1 MFQSRIPL
9 ASPAL
14 ALLLLASVQ
23 AAAAPRAYL
32 RTNVIVEADSIRLG
46 DIFNGAGQFA
56 DKIIAY
62 SPSAGRTLVL
72 EAAWLKRVAR
82 AYRVDWRPMS
92 RLDRS
97 VVERRSQIIPTGQ
110 IVDTV
115 LAAIRAKTREAG
127 DLEIELDNQALRIFL
142 PHDMPATLNAR
153 AVSYDPRSGRFSV
166 QIVAPDDRPGAVRTT
181 VAGQAYTLVKMPV
194 LKRRM
199 KRNDVIRKRD
209 LGWKMVRAK
218 YIRRGAIRDAEALIG
233 FSPRRLIT
241 ANRTIRANDVQ
252 IPVLVARGKRVTI
265 LLKTAAMRITTAGK
279 ALQSGA
285 KGDVVRVRNLNSGN
299 IIEAV
304 VVGDRKVAVVTNGN
318 LALQ

>member
-9 ASPAL
+9 ALPVL
-14 ALLLLASVQ
+14 ALLLLGSVQ
-23 AAAAPRAYL
+23 AATAPRAYL
-32 RTNVIVEADSIRLG
+32 RTSVIVEADSIRLG
-46 DIFNGAGQFA
+46 DIFDGAGQFA

-97 VVERRSQIIPTGQ
+97 VVERRSQIISTGQ
-110 IVDTV
+110 IVDTI
-115 LAAIRAKTREAG
+115 LAAIRAKAREAG
-127 DLEIELDNQALRIFL
+127 DLEIELDNQSLRFFL
-142 PHDMPATLNAR
+142 PHDMPATLSAR

-166 QIVAPDDRPGAVRTT
+166 QIVAPDDRPGAVRAT
-181 VAGQAYTLVKMPV
+181 VAGEAYALVQMPV

-199 KRNDVIRKRD
+199 KRNDIIRKRD

-218 YIRRGAIRDAEALIG
+218 YISRGAIRDAEALIG
-233 FSPRRLIT
+233 FSPRRPI
-241 ANRTIRANDVQ
+241 AADRTVRANDVQ

-265 LLKTAAMRITTAGK
+265 LLKTAAMQLTTAGK

-285 KGDVVRVRNLNSGN
+285 KGDVVRVQNLNSGN

-304 VVGDRKVAVVTNGN
+304 VVGDKKVAVVTNGN